1 MSRPLA
7 PERIGMVDSQDNA
20 PAFYAGR
27 PISRKTCY
35 TAMRNIRFGTPPAAP
50 VSTRAARDERRV
62 TIGTTG

>member
-1 MSRPLA
+1 
-7 PERIGMVDSQDNA
+7 MVDSQDNA